1 MALSRRT
8 EVFRKKVLERLFPT
22 PVPPGVASSSA
33 ESSTAPRSPVLEQGG
48 PESTTIL
55 QQQSSLP
62 GEKRVSLPPRKMY
75 TVNPPPGDY
84 VPAAN
89 NEPSNGSSES
99 EDSDANTPEENDQG
113 QPQRKRTRRRKRKN
127 VLQNPDNLH
136 GGQTKCGKH
145 ENLIEDNLQLRH
157 TDGANLSRNKKRK
170 IKKKRQKE
178 KMRAAGLLTKPTGI
192 DFTYKPE
199 REERTDFEEADSN
212 VDGILDFLQAAQ
224 EIYFSDKRSKCA
236 ESAVNSESVQEVLQ
250 SLESRSMPLSDVTLL
265 REMTSPV
272 FLQNVEKLKAAVEEF
287 HTKSVM
293 PPDHAKAISSL
304 FLYWITDILPGKNR
318 K

>member
-8 EVFRKKVLERLFPT
+8 EAFRKKVLERLFPT
-22 PVPPGVASSSA
+22 PVPPGVVSLSA
-33 ESSTAPRSPVLEQGG
+33 ESGTAPRSPVLEQGG

-55 QQQSSLP
+55 QRHSSLT
-62 GEKRVSLPPRKMY
+62 GEKSVSLPPRKMY

-89 NEPSNGSSES
+89 NEPSDGSSES
-99 EDSDANTPEENDQG
+99 EDSDANTPEENNQG
-113 QPQRKRTRRRKRKN
+113 QPWRKRTRRRKRKN

-145 ENLIEDNLQLRH
+145 ENLIEDNLQLQH
-157 TDGANLSRNKKRK
+157 TDRANLSRNKKRK
-170 IKKKRQKE
+170 MKKKRQKE
-178 KMRAAGLLTKPTGI
+178 KMRAA
-192 DFTYKPE
+192 DRY
-199 REERTDFEEADSN
+199 
-212 VDGILDFLQAAQ
+212 
-224 EIYFSDKRSKCA
+224 KCA
-236 ESAVNSESVQEVLQ
+236 ESAVNSESIQEILQ
-250 SLESRSMPLSDVTLL
+250 SLRSHSMPSSDVTLL

-272 FLQNVEKLKAAVEEF
+272 FLQDVEKLKGAMEEF

-293 PPDHAKAISSL
+293 PSDHAKAIYSL